1 MVAVSVIVI
10 VRLSVVVF
18 VEVTVVGTVKVEV
31 VNSVEVE
38 EKVIVVRIIDNEVLI
53 LVETLV
59 V

>member
-10 VRLSVVVF
+10 VWLSVVVF